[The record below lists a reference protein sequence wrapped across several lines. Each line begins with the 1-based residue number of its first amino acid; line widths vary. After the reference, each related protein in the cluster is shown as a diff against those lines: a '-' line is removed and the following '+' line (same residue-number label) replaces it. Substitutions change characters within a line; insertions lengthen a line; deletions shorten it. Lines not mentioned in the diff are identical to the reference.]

1 MEFEKTLLSICTLK
15 EAKLLPHA
23 LKAAKEPDTGI
34 TINVKSAYNVIR
46 DCATI
51 ASNYIAI
58 HAYIQTPKLIE
69 KMVGVHTKA
78 TIKDFVKRAQT
89 EPHTSLLLKIILEDI
104 KPINTAITHHTD
116 ITSDNDDSDDV
127 YGDYDSITETKSVN
141 KTPIEDILFAVLK
154 PIK

>member
-1 MEFEKTLLSICTLK
+1 MEFEKTLLSICYIK

-46 DCATI
+46 DCATV

-58 HAYIQTPKLIE
+58 HAYIQTLKLIE
-69 KMVGVHTKA
+69 KMVGLHTKA
-78 TIKDFVKRAQT
+78 AIKDFVKRAQT
-89 EPHTSLLLKIILEDI
+89 DPHTGLLLKIILEDI
-104 KPINTAITHHTD
+104 KHTNNTNTHHTD
-116 ITSDNDDSDDV
+116 VNDDDDDSDNV

-141 KTPIEDILFAVLK
+141 KTPIEDILFTVLK
-154 PIK
+154 PTK